1 MRVAVKSLT
10 LWLGGI
16 FVLGAMLGVVLNL
29 LGVTIFP
36 FGALAGPRNGFTVA
50 FFLFLAVLVW
60 PGSAKVRLGL
70 FVLTPFL
77 TQYYQT
83 VLSWDV
89 PQGATSVARV
99 LPFIAMGAVC
109 IPRAWTALRQFSKG
123 EFLGSMLVF
132 GLSLVGYL
140 ASFDRA
146 IVGGTGVYLLGILA
160 PAAYAYLKQ
169 ELTERPQAKAMV
181 NAALFLAFIVL
192 CLGTLVVIQVGM
204 GIGIGAEAG
213 SGGILATRN
222 ISDFNLIISY
232 LLLLWPFAAHGA
244 RSYGPIGL
252 ALISALFLLTSIV
265 GLSRVAMT
273 IGPVLILFTYLSIL
287 RESPKFV
294 GKTVLIGALCFGLVW
309 MAIPGRDD
317 LVRAWTLRFNV
328 TSLDQIVT
336 ILERVRPGG
345 EDSFAR
351 DQLRAEAQ
359 HLFQRDPILG
369 HGLGGFSVTSTSGY
383 GDAHSL
389 SLNLLAEHG
398 IPGVLA
404 FFGACGLI
412 LLRALKLCTARL
424 ARWPTPS
431 IFVFSFLAWLAAVHT
446 VGGNL
451 LVLLPRSFVVN
462 FLNLFLLVLYL
473 HPERILEQEPA

>member
-1 MRVAVKSLT
+1 MREAVKTLS
-10 LWLGGI
+10 LWLFAI
-16 FVLGAMLGVVLNL
+16 FSLGAALGVVLNL

-36 FGALAGPRNGFTVA
+36 YGALAGPRNGFTAA
-50 FFLFLAVLVW
+50 FFLLLVALVW

-89 PQGATSVARV
+89 PQGATSIARI
-99 LPFIAMGAVC
+99 LPFIAMAAVC
-109 IPRAWTALRQFSKG
+109 IPRAWTAVRDFTKG
-123 EFLGSMLVF
+123 EVLGSVAVL
-132 GLSLVGYL
+132 GLSVVGFF

-146 IVGGTGVYLLGILA
+146 IVGATGVFLLGILG
-160 PAAYAYLKQ
+160 PAAYAYIKK
-169 ELTERPQAKAMV
+169 ELADRPEAKAIL
-181 NAALFLAFIVL
+181 NAALFLAFIIL

-204 GIGIGAEAG
+204 GIGIGAETG
-213 SGGILATRN
+213 GGILATRN

-244 RSYGPIGL
+244 RAYGPVGL
-252 ALISALFLLTSIV
+252 ALVSALFLLTSIV

-294 GKTVLIGALCFGLVW
+294 GKTVLIGAVCFGLVW

-328 TSLDQIVT
+328 TSLDQVFT

-351 DQLRAEAQ
+351 DQLRTEAQ

-398 IPGVLA
+398 VPGLVA
-404 FFGACGLI
+404 FAAACGLI
-412 LLRALKLCTARL
+412 LLRGLKLCTARL
-424 ARWPTPS
+424 ARWPTPA

-462 FLNLFLLVLYL
+462 FINLFLLALYL
-473 HPERILEQEPA
+473 HPERILEQEPT